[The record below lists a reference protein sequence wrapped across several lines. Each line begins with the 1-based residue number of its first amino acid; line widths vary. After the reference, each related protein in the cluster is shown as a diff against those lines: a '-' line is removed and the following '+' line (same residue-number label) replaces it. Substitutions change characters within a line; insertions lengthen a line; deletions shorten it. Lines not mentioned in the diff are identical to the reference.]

1 MSNKIYQPINRL
13 PVAKFYYKGNHS
25 HPVRRTVLIIEE
37 NKENFI
43 GYEIRE
49 GKNLRPINQVSKYIK
64 TYKKNKIA
72 KWGDYSKLISTAKTL
87 KKKINQSTLERF
99 PISGILKD

>member
-1 MSNKIYQPINRL
+1 MSNKIYPPISKL
-13 PVAKFYYKGNHS
+13 PVAKFYYRGNHS

-37 NKENFI
+37 NKESFV

-49 GKNLRPINQVSKYIK
+49 GKTLRPINQVFKFIK

-72 KWGDYSKLISTAKTL
+72 KWGDYSKTRDAAKTL
-87 KKKINQSTLERF
+87 KKKMNQSTLERL